1 MIGYGMLEDFNT
13 EHGVVKS
20 ENFDT
25 YLLPTIKDMPHIDII
40 AVENYDKAGP
50 MGAKVIG
57 EPVLELGAAALNN
70 AVSFAIN
77 RPNRILPLT
86 LEQVRLG
93 YNLKKPERQSEQ
105 MLESG
110 DKKQVH
116 RLNTLSLSVP
126 QTLKE
131 ALTLMAEKGAMPI
144 AGGTDVLVQARMLSG
159 EVPLVNIAGLAE
171 LKEIFD
177 VEGGISI
184 GSGVCFTDLV
194 KHPLIQQ
201 RYPLLVTACKTV
213 GSLQLRNRATIGGN
227 IVNAGPVRGLH
238 AAAHYLRCGSR
249 AAQRARNAPDAGQR
263 ICRGRL
269 SHPS

>member
-1 MIGYGMLEDFNT
+1 VYGCQLADVAVDMRTGKITVKNVVATHDVGKVINPVGFSGQVYGGVLQGMIGYGMLEDFNT

-70 AVSFAIN
+70 AVSFAID

-131 ALTLMAEKGAMPI
+131 ALALMAEKGAMPI

-159 EVPLVNIAGLAE
+159 EVPLVNIAGLA
-171 LKEIFD
+171 
-177 VEGGISI
+177 G
-184 GSGVCFTDLV
+184 
-194 KHPLIQQ
+194 
-201 RYPLLVTACKTV
+201 
-213 GSLQLRNRATIGGN
+213 
-227 IVNAGPVRGLH
+227 
-238 AAAHYLRCGSR
+238 
-249 AAQRARNAPDAGQR
+249 
-263 ICRGRL
+263 
-269 SHPS
+269 